1 MSEIKDEETKG
12 EVKINLSERATFIG
26 TGKNPDYP
34 KDEEFIIG
42 KYLGEKFVKAGI
54 VTAKK

>member
-1 MSEIKDEETKG
+1 MSEVKEE

-26 TGKNPDYP
+26 TGKNPEYP

>member
-1 MSEIKDEETKG
+1 MSNFIFDEQFKRCGRHDVWSKE
-12 EVKINLSERATFIG
+12 
-26 TGKNPDYP
+26 Y
-34 KDEEFIIG
+34 EEFIIG

>member
-1 MSEIKDEETKG
+1 MSEVKEE

-26 TGKNPDYP
+26 TGKNPEYP
-34 KDEEFIIG
+34 KGEEFIIG